1 MTTELAVIDAEV
13 RVLALEP
20 VSDNRTALARYVQLQ
35 DFVRAVMRKGEDFGD
50 IPGVAKPTL
59 FKAGAEKLA
68 EMYGLAITLPDA
80 RRRSIENWEQ
90 GFWHYEVVCSLVS
103 RRTGEVVA
111 EGVGSCNS
119 MEDRYRTKEWWN
131 TPNQP
136 SASEGWMPT
145 RNGKWFRF
153 IENPTRWNLPNTLLK
168 MAKKRALV
176 DAVLSVTRSSG
187 IFTQDVEDMPMVA
200 DQAEPPPR
208 SRPTAQRQP
217 ANGQSARTAPDGPK
231 QPPRT
236 HVQTQEAEA
245 LLEHFKDQ
253 FEDAATQD
261 DMRAIKEELKAPW
274 GSFTQAEQRQLVGWE
289 GEAWKRINEGP
300 GADLTDDEA
309 MS

>member
-1 MTTELAVIDAEV
+1 MSTELAVIEAEV

-20 VSDNRTALARYVQLQ
+20 VSDNRAALARYQQLQ
-35 DFVRAVMRKGEDFGD
+35 EFVRAVMRKGEDFGE
-50 IPGVAKPTL
+50 IPGVSKPTL

-68 EMYGLAITLPDA
+68 EMYGLAITLPDV
-80 RRRSIENWEQ
+80 RRRQIEEWER

-136 SASEGWMPT
+136 PSSEGWTVT

-153 IENPTRWNLPNTLLK
+153 VDNPTRWNLPNTLLK

-187 IFTQDVEDMPMVA
+187 IFTQDVEDMP
-200 DQAEPPPR
+200 AESLQNDARPPV
-208 SRPTAQRQP
+208 RPAQPQRAP
-217 ANGQSARTAPDGPK
+217 ANA
-231 QPPRT
+231 QPPRAAGQPART
-236 HVQTQEAEA
+236 HTQAQEAEA
-245 LLEHFKDQ
+245 LLEHFRDQ
-253 FEDAATQD
+253 FEDAADQEA
-261 DMRAIKEELKAPW
+261 MRQVKEELKAPW
-274 GSFTQAEQRQLVGWE
+274 GSFTRSEQKQLTDWE
-289 GEAWKRINEGP
+289 GVAWRRIKDES
-300 GADLTDDEA
+300 GAELTDEEA